1 MDNRTPEPAPAHA
14 GTAAASR
21 PRANDA
27 QAAAAK
33 ILDAATELFHERSP
47 ASVSLR
53 EIARKAGVNYG
64 LIHHYFGTKEAILAE
79 VFRRSS
85 ARGAEVVAG
94 ADDLDTALGQL
105 GRNPRAYAR
114 MLAWAI
120 LDSDTSQVFTDE
132 TPAVTRVREL
142 IEEEWARQA
151 AAAEAGSTEEGS
163 TEASRTEAG
172 STAASGR
179 IPGTGEASGF
189 DPRVVSATA
198 VLAVLGWGLFAPFL
212 IPAAGLGD
220 RTEED
225 IRDEVRALVAR
236 MAVAAGTP
244 VS

>member
-1 MDNRTPEPAPAHA
+1 MDNRTPSPAGEPAPGSA
-14 GTAAASR
+14 GAAAASR

-27 QAAAAK
+27 QDAAAK

-64 LIHHYFGTKEAILAE
+64 LIHHYYGTKEAILAE

-114 MLAWAI
+114 MLAWAL
-120 LDSDTSQVFTDE
+120 LDSDTSQVFTSE

-142 IEEEWARQA
+142 VEEEWARQA
-151 AAAEAGSTEEGS
+151 AGTADPSVSGEGTSGVAGG
-163 TEASRTEAG
+163 
-172 STAASGR
+172 
-179 IPGTGEASGF
+179 GF

-244 VS
+244 AGP

>member
-1 MDNRTPEPAPAHA
+1 MDNRTPSPAGEPAPGSA
-14 GTAAASR
+14 GAAAASR
-21 PRANDA
+21 PRANDV
-27 QAAAAK
+27 QDAAAK

-64 LIHHYFGTKEAILAE
+64 LIHHYYGTKEAILAE

-114 MLAWAI
+114 MLAWAL
-120 LDSDTSQVFTDE
+120 LDSDTSQVFTSE

-142 IEEEWARQA
+142 VEEEWARQA
-151 AAAEAGSTEEGS
+151 AGTADPSGSGAG
-163 TEASRTEAG
+163 AG
-172 STAASGR
+172 G
-179 IPGTGEASGF
+179 GF

-236 MAVAAGTP
+236 MAVAAGTTGP
-244 VS
+244 

>member
-1 MDNRTPEPAPAHA
+1 MDNRTPEPTPPPA
-14 GTAAASR
+14 GGAAASR

-64 LIHHYFGTKEAILAE
+64 LIHHYYGTKEAILAE

-85 ARGAEVVAG
+85 GRGAEVVAG
-94 ADDLDTALGQL
+94 ADDLDDALGQL

-142 IEEEWARQA
+142 VEEEWARQR
-151 AAAEAGSTEEGS
+151 AAAEAAEV
-163 TEASRTEAG
+163 
-172 STAASGR
+172 
-179 IPGTGEASGF
+179 PGTRAPGMTDVPGASETPHADGF
-189 DPRVVSATA
+189 DPRVVAATA

-212 IPAAGLGD
+212 MPAAGLGD

>member
-1 MDNRTPEPAPAHA
+1 MDNRTPEPTPPTAA
-14 GTAAASR
+14 GPAASR

-47 ASVSLR
+47 ATVSLR

-64 LIHHYFGTKEAILAE
+64 LIHHYYGTKEAILAE

-85 ARGAEVVAG
+85 AHGAEVVAG
-94 ADDLDTALGQL
+94 ADDLDSALALL

-120 LDSDTSQVFTDE
+120 LDSDTSQVFTSE
-132 TPAVTRVREL
+132 TPAVTRIREL
-142 IEEEWARQA
+142 IEEEWARQGGG
-151 AAAEAGSTEEGS
+151 E
-163 TEASRTEAG
+163 RTG
-172 STAASGR
+172 DS
-179 IPGTGEASGF
+179 F
-189 DPRVVSATA
+189 DPRVVSATS
-198 VLAVLGWGLFAPFL
+198 VLVVLGWSLFAPYL

-236 MAVAAGTP
+236 MAAAATP
-244 VS
+244 AT